1 MRLSEWIVRLI
12 EDKAE
17 WQAGNVYGE
26 PQLSG

>member
-12 EDKAE
+12 EYKAE
-17 WQAGNVYGE
+17 WQAGNRYGD